1 MTGYGCMWK
10 QVMSNDMDHFVSLG
24 PYPLRSVI
32 SPGSTLRTI
41 CGFRHWNG
49 VGHMQNKCLT
59 SYTIFLAHSEHFMK
73 RLKNHLENL
82 GSLTLFPQNP
92 SIIPPSITRPIYF
105 CTVESITLK
114 NISYIS
120 HHSLASV
127 TSDYF
132 QEKIRVPNKANKH

>member
-1 MTGYGCMWK
+1 MTWIILFLW
-10 QVMSNDMDHFVSLG
+10 DHILCDQWSLLEVLWG
-24 PYPLRSVI
+24 PSVVLGI
-32 SPGSTLRTI
+32 EMVLAT
-41 CGFRHWNG
+41 C
-49 VGHMQNKCLT
+49 KT
-59 SYTIFLAHSEHFMK
+59 SALPPILFFWPTSEHFMK